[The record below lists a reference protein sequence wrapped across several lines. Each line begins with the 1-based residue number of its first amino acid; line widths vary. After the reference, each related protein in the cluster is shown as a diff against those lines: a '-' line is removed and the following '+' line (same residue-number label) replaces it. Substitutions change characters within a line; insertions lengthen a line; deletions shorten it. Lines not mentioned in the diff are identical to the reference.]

1 MNELEHLYIPQL
13 QLLKPASFTRD
24 ETRCYA
30 SFDGTVCTGDFVAV
44 KADKGCLITRS
55 RIQLITDLE
64 LPENHLRSLCIMRHM
79 PGYTYGVPKDR
90 LDPEAP
96 KDGKISVFIQPNVG
110 RTALFRRGEPT
121 EVTRIT
127 YLPSYF
133 DTIDLPFVG
142 NFEKM
147 AAVIPGLDDD
157 LLALHLRGLLEELD
171 FSAAQKP
178 SGTYYYRSKALEAL
192 CHVMDMVAS
201 SGNLNSQGN
210 TPDNLRFVRQV
221 MDVVDSSI
229 SDVPS
234 IRELSERFYVGHTY
248 LCETFKS
255 VTGMTIGTYV
265 RKRRLELA
273 KSLLRKHDLSVK
285 QVARRVGFET
295 MGGFAASFKQS
306 EGMTPRQYRLLNAMP
321 ERVVLPQRD

>member
-1 MNELEHLYIPQL
+1 MNELEQLYIPQI
-13 QLLKPASFTRD
+13 QLLKPASFIRD
-24 ETRCYA
+24 ETRCCA
-30 SFDGTVCTGDFVAV
+30 SFDGTVCSGDFCAV
-44 KADKGCLITRS
+44 KADKRCLITRS
-55 RIQLITDLE
+55 RIQLVTDIE

-79 PGYTYGVPKDR
+79 PGYTYGVPENR
-90 LDPEAP
+90 LDPVAP

-110 RTALFRRGEPT
+110 RTGLFRRGEPT

-133 DTIDLPFVG
+133 DAIDLPFVG

-171 FSAAQKP
+171 FNAAQKP
-178 SGTYYYRSKALEAL
+178 SGIYYYRSKALEAL

-201 SGNLNSQGN
+201 VVNLSSQGN
-210 TPDNLRFVRQV
+210 TPDSLRFVRQV
-221 MDVVDSSI
+221 MDVVDSSL

-255 VTGMTIGTYV
+255 VTGMTIGAYV

-273 KSLLRKHDLSVK
+273 KSLLRKPELSIK

-295 MGGFAASFKQS
+295 MGGFAAAFKQS
-306 EGMTPRQYRLLNAMP
+306 EGMTPRQYRILNAAPNTMGS
-321 ERVVLPQRD
+321 PQRL